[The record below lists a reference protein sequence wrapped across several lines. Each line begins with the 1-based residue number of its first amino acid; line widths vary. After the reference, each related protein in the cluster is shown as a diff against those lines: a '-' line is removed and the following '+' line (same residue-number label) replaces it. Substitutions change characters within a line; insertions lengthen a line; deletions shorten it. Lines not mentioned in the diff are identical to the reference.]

1 MIPQKGGGS
10 HGHPRTTPSYAP
22 VGQGGALIQTRGI
35 FEQGCYC
42 FANYFV
48 EHIGNSS
55 WVRHP
60 AGQGGIP
67 QERDRDA
74 YCLRGANCN
83 LWFQLG

>member
-1 MIPQKGGGS
+1 MIPQKGGGKS
-10 HGHPRTTPSYAP
+10 WAP
-22 VGQGGALIQTRGI
+22 QDHSELCPCGSGGALIQRRGI
-35 FEQGCYC
+35 FEEGCYC

-55 WVRHP
+55 WVRHL

-74 YCLRGANCN
+74 YRLT
-83 LWFQLG
+83 